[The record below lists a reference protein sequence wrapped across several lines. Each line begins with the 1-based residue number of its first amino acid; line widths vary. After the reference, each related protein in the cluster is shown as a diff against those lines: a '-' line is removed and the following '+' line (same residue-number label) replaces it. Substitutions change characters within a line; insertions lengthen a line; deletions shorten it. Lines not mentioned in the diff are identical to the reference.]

1 MDIPFIDL
9 DAQEK
14 VIGKKLEGAVETV
27 LQHKKF
33 INGPEVSVF
42 EESLAKFANVNN
54 AITCGSGTDALL
66 LPLMAIGVGEGDAV
80 FVPSF
85 TFVATAEVVSLLKA
99 TPFFVDVD
107 MKTFNIDPEIF
118 IELNESI
125 QSEVL
130 QLLSIDSLIK
140 IIKRLESDNAIKILE
155 NLSKEVKEKVLE
167 KLPPKD
173 KFLLQ
178 EGLSYPEDSAAR
190 IMQREFTAV
199 PSNWTVGQTIDYL
212 RENKDLPE
220 EFLEIFIVDNEF
232 KPIGTVPSSRVL
244 RTSRDLKMNSIMRE
258 MPVLISVNMDKE
270 EVGLTFE
277 NYNLVS
283 AGVVNKE
290 NKLVGMITADDV
302 VTVVQEEAEEDALRL
317 AGVGDEEITD
327 SVMLKTKRRFNWLL
341 LNLFTALLATW
352 VISFFGASIE
362 QMVALAFLMPIVA
375 SMGGNAGM
383 QTLAVTIR
391 AIATKELSK
400 SNFNRVVGKE
410 FLIGILNGIIFA
422 IITAIIVQLWFKE
435 LNLSILIGISMVLNM
450 IVAGLFGILV
460 PVSLKKLNIDP
471 ALASSV
477 FVTTITDVIGFLS
490 FLGLGSFYFLN

>member
-1 MDIPFIDL
+1 MVLLKSTGNKKVNL
-9 DAQEK
+9 DFNKE
-14 VIGKKLEGAVETV
+14 
-27 LQHKKF
+27 F
-33 INGPEVSVF
+33 INTFSKNIESKNIEFINLTLKDLHEADIANLIENLNPETRTKLIEIDS
-42 EESLAKFANVNN
+42 
-54 AITCGSGTDALL
+54 
-66 LPLMAIGVGEGDAV
+66 
-80 FVPSF
+80 
-85 TFVATAEVVSLLKA
+85 
-99 TPFFVDVD
+99 
-107 MKTFNIDPEIF
+107 FNIDPEIF
-118 IELNESI
+118 IELNESV

-130 QLLSIDSLIK
+130 QLLSTDSLIK
-140 IIKRLESDNAIKILE
+140 IIKTLESDNAIKILE
-155 NLSKEVKEKVLE
+155 NLSKEIKEKVLD

-199 PSNWTVGQTIDYL
+199 PSNWSVGQTIDYL
-212 RENKDLPE
+212 REDKDLPE
-220 EFLEIFIVDNEF
+220 EFLEIFIVDNDF

-244 RTSRDLKMNSIMRE
+244 RTSRDSKMNSIMIE

-302 VTVVQEEAEEDALRL
+302 VTVVQEEAEEDALLL
-317 AGVGDEEITD
+317 AGVGNEEITD

-341 LNLFTALLATW
+341 LNLFTSLLATW
-352 VISFFGASIE
+352 VISNFGASIE

-422 IITAIIVQLWFKE
+422 IITGVIVQLWFKE
-435 LNLSILIGISMVLNM
+435 PNLSLLIGISMILNM

-460 PVSLKKLNIDP
+460 PVSLKKVNIDP

-490 FLGLGSFYFLN
+490 FLGLGSYYFLN

>member
-1 MDIPFIDL
+1 MTLVKSTGNKKVNLDFNKEFINTFSEKIQSSDI
-9 DAQEK
+9 
-14 VIGKKLEGAVETV
+14 
-27 LQHKKF
+27 KF
-33 INGPEVSVF
+33 INQTLKDLHESDVANLIENLSNETRIKLIEL
-42 EESLAKFANVNN
+42 EE
-54 AITCGSGTDALL
+54 
-66 LPLMAIGVGEGDAV
+66 
-80 FVPSF
+80 
-85 TFVATAEVVSLLKA
+85 
-99 TPFFVDVD
+99 
-107 MKTFNIDPEIF
+107 FNIDPDIF

-130 QLLSIDSLIK
+130 QLLSTESIIN
-140 IIKRLESDNAIKILE
+140 IIKRLESDDSIKILE
-155 NLSKEVKEKVLE
+155 NLEKNKKETVLE

-173 KFLLQ
+173 KFLLE

-199 PSNWTVGQTIDYL
+199 PSDWSVGQTIDYL
-212 RENKDLPE
+212 RENKDLPK
-220 EFLEIFIVDNEF
+220 EFLEIFIVDNDF
-232 KPIGTVPSSRVL
+232 KPVGTVPSSRVL
-244 RTSRDLKMNSIMRE
+244 RTSRESKMNSIMAE

-270 EVGLTFE
+270 EVGHTFE
-277 NYNLVS
+277 SYNLVS
-283 AGVVNKE
+283 AGVVNKD

-327 SVMLKTKRRFNWLL
+327 SVLIKTKRRFNWLL

-352 VISFFGASIE
+352 VISNFGASIE

-391 AIATKELSK
+391 AIAKQELSS

-410 FLIGILNGIIFA
+410 FIIGILNGIIFA
-422 IITAIIVQLWFKE
+422 VITAVIVHLWFNE
-435 LNLSILIGISMVLNM
+435 ISLSLLIGVSMILNM

-460 PVSLKKLNIDP
+460 PVSLKKMNIDP

-490 FLGLGSFYFLN
+490 FLGLGSYYFLN

>member
-1 MDIPFIDL
+1 MTLVKSTVNKKVNL
-9 DAQEK
+9 DFNK
-14 VIGKKLEGAVETV
+14 D
-27 LQHKKF
+27 F
-33 INGPEVSVF
+33 INTFSDKIQSADIQFINQTLKNLHEADVANLIENLSS
-42 EESLAKFANVNN
+42 ETRTKLIELES
-54 AITCGSGTDALL
+54 
-66 LPLMAIGVGEGDAV
+66 
-80 FVPSF
+80 
-85 TFVATAEVVSLLKA
+85 
-99 TPFFVDVD
+99 
-107 MKTFNIDPEIF
+107 FNIDPDIF

-130 QLLSIDSLIK
+130 QLLSTDSIIN
-140 IIKRLESDNAIKILE
+140 IIKRLESDDSIKILE
-155 NLSKEVKEKVLE
+155 NLEKDKKDTILK

-173 KFLLQ
+173 KFLLE

-199 PSNWTVGQTIDYL
+199 PSNWSVGQTIDYV
-212 RENKDLPE
+212 RENKDLPK
-220 EFLEIFIVDNEF
+220 EFLEIFVVDNDF
-232 KPIGTVPSSRVL
+232 KPVGTVPSSRVL
-244 RTSRDLKMNSIMRE
+244 RSSRDSKMNSVMTE

-283 AGVVNKE
+283 AGVVNKD

-302 VTVVQEEAEEDALRL
+302 VTVVQEEAEEDTLRL

-327 SVMLKTKRRFNWLL
+327 SVLNKTKKRFNWLL

-352 VISFFGASIE
+352 VISKFGASIE

-391 AIATKELSK
+391 AIATKELSS

-410 FLIGILNGIIFA
+410 FVIGILNGIIFA
-422 IITAIIVQLWFKE
+422 VITAAIVQLWFKE
-435 LNLSILIGISMVLNM
+435 LSLSLLIGVSMILNM

-460 PVSLKKLNIDP
+460 PVSLKKMNIDP

-490 FLGLGSFYFLN
+490 FLGLGSYYFLN

>member
-1 MDIPFIDL
+1 MTLLKSSETKKVNL
-9 DAQEK
+9 DFNKE
-14 VIGKKLEGAVETV
+14 
-27 LQHKKF
+27 F
-33 INGPEVSVF
+33 INTFSQNIESRNVEFINQTFKDLHEADVANLIENLSPETRTKLI
-42 EESLAKFANVNN
+42 EIES
-54 AITCGSGTDALL
+54 
-66 LPLMAIGVGEGDAV
+66 
-80 FVPSF
+80 
-85 TFVATAEVVSLLKA
+85 
-99 TPFFVDVD
+99 
-107 MKTFNIDPEIF
+107 FNIDPEIF

-130 QLLSIDSLIK
+130 QLLSIESLAK

-155 NLSKEVKEKVLE
+155 NLSKEIKEKVLE

-212 RENKDLPE
+212 REDKDLPE
-220 EFLEIFIVDNEF
+220 EFLEIFIVNNDF

-244 RTSRDLKMNSIMRE
+244 RTSRDLKMNSIMTE

-352 VISFFGASIE
+352 VISNFGASIE

-422 IITAIIVQLWFKE
+422 IITAVIVQLWFKE
-435 LNLSILIGISMVLNM
+435 INLSLLIGISMTLNM

-460 PVSLKKLNIDP
+460 PVSLKKFNIDP

-490 FLGLGSFYFLN
+490 FLGLGSYYLLN

>member
-1 MDIPFIDL
+1 MVL
-9 DAQEK
+9 LKSTGNKK
-14 VIGKKLEGAVETV
+14 VNSDFNKE
-27 LQHKKF
+27 F
-33 INGPEVSVF
+33 INTFSDKIKDGNVAF
-42 EESLAKFANVNN
+42 INQTLKDLHESDVANLIENLN
-54 AITCGSGTDALL
+54 
-66 LPLMAIGVGEGDAV
+66 
-80 FVPSF
+80 PSTRIKLIELESF
-85 TFVATAEVVSLLKA
+85 
-99 TPFFVDVD
+99 DI
-107 MKTFNIDPEIF
+107 NPEIF

-130 QLLSIDSLIK
+130 QLLSIDSIIK

-155 NLSKEVKEKVLE
+155 NLEKGTKEKVLD

-173 KFLLQ
+173 KFLLE

-212 RENKDLPE
+212 REDKDLPE
-220 EFLEIFIVDNEF
+220 EFLEIFIVNNDF

-244 RTSRDLKMNSIMRE
+244 RTARDLTMNSIMTV
-258 MPVLISVNMDKE
+258 MPVLISANMDQE
-270 EVGLTFE
+270 EVGHTFE

-283 AGVVNKE
+283 AGVVNKD

-302 VTVVQEEAEEDALRL
+302 VTVVQEEAEEDVLRL

-352 VISFFGASIE
+352 VISNFGASIE

-391 AIATKELSK
+391 AIATKELSE

-422 IITAIIVQLWFKE
+422 IITAVIVQLWFKQ
-435 LNLSILIGISMVLNM
+435 LNLSLLIGVSMILNM

-490 FLGLGSFYFLN
+490 FLGLGSYYFLN